1 MTKPYTHTYC
11 NLCKHQDT
19 IADSPKNGLCPV
31 CATPLVK
38 LRKIIPVGAIGH
50 DAGKQDSKGNGKK
63 AITLPKKLTGKSNPS
78 DLFLGIKESI
88 K

>member
-19 IADSPKNGLCPV
+19 IADSPKNNLCPV
-31 CATPLVK
+31 CGTPLVK
-38 LRKIIPVGAIGH
+38 LRKIIPAIAN
-50 DAGKQDSKGNGKK
+50 AGKQDSKGNGKK
-63 AITLPKKLTGKSNPS
+63 AITLPKKLVGRKNPS